1 MLKTLLT
8 HCASKKTT
16 MHWSWKITNHPV
28 PGHVILT
35 RLWDQRAEG
44 MPEKR
49 TELGAEA
56 GWNLPDS

>member
-1 MLKTLLT
+1 MFKTLLT
-8 HCASKKTT
+8 HYAL
-16 MHWSWKITNHPV
+16 KITNHSV

-35 RLWDQRAEG
+35 RLWDQRGEG
-44 MPEKR
+44 MPEKK